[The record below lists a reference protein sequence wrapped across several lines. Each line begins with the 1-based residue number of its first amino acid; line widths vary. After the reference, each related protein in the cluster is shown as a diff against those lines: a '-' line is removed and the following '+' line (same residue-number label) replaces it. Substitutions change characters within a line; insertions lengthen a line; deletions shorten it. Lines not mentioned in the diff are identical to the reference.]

1 MRSKTLALST
11 LTACLLALAPLA
23 AQEKTQLELIL
34 ERLAKLE
41 AQNEAL
47 QKEVNSLRRQLN
59 PGNVPLVETVEVQ
72 KTQIREQAQTKVE
85 AASKQPLAITGTLL
99 MNSYWNGRNNGGA
112 INSSSAALLASP
124 RAAGITASQ
133 TIIGLRFESPQTILG
148 ADVTGYAMIDFFDTN
163 PRTGTPPRQQSRHL
177 ADYPR
182 LRVANIEMAWKNT
195 SLSFGQEKP
204 LISHRDPTTFAQVG
218 VAPATSAGNPWLWQ
232 PQVRVEQR
240 FNLNE
245 STQLKAQGSIY
256 QTAEESAAVP
266 GAFADSLAPS
276 RPGWQGRLALN
287 RKSGGETSW
296 ELAPVI
302 HASTTQVA
310 ATSVPSR
317 LYGVDWLW
325 APTDRLTFTGLLFTG
340 KNIAHMGTNRQGFT
354 ILGLRTV
361 RPTNSKGGWGQVSYQ
376 FTPRLAANVYS
387 GQHDDKNSDLATGG
401 VGKNFL
407 YAGNLIYRIATN
419 VTISFEASQVRTDY
433 IRLGRRLKNHYDL
446 SLAYQF

>member
-1 MRSKTLALST
+1 MRSKTLALS
-11 LTACLLALAPLA
+11 CLLYLAPLA
-23 AQEKTQLELIL
+23 AQQNTQLELIL

-47 QKEVNSLRRQLN
+47 KKEVESLKQQLN
-59 PGNVPLVETVEVQ
+59 PGSVPLAETVDVQ
-72 KTQIREQAQTKVE
+72 KTQIREQAQSKVE
-85 AASKQPLAITGTLL
+85 SSSKQPLAITGTLL
-99 MNSYWNGRNNGGA
+99 MNSYWNGPHNGGA
-112 INSSSAALLASP
+112 INSASAALVASP
-124 RAAGITASQ
+124 RSAGITASQ

-148 ADVTGYAMIDFFDTN
+148 ADVSGYAMIDFFDTN

-182 LRVANIEMAWKNT
+182 LRVANLELAWKNT

-204 LISHRDPTTFAQVG
+204 LISQRDPTTFAQVG
-218 VAPATSAGNPWLWQ
+218 IAPATGAGNPWLWQ
-232 PQVRVEQR
+232 PQVRIEQR
-240 FNLNE
+240 FNLND

-266 GAFADSLAPS
+266 AAFADSLAPV

-287 RKSGGETSW
+287 RKSNGETRW

-302 HASTTQVA
+302 HASQTLVA
-310 ATSVPSR
+310 GTSVPSR
-317 LYGVDWLW
+317 LFGVDWLW
-325 APTDRLTFTGLLFTG
+325 APTDRLTFTGLAFSG

-354 ILGLRTV
+354 VLANRIV
-361 RPTNSKGGWGQVSYQ
+361 RPTNSRAGWAQVSYQ

-387 GQHDDKNSDLATGG
+387 GIHDDRNSDLATGG
-401 VGKNFL
+401 VAKNFL

-433 IRLGRRLKNHYDL
+433 LRLGQRLKNRYDL
-446 SLAYQF
+446 ALAYQF

>member
-1 MRSKTLALST
+1 MPSKILALS
-11 LTACLLALAPLA
+11 CLLALVPLA

-47 QKEVNSLRRQLN
+47 QKEVNSLRQQLN
-59 PGNVPLVETVEVQ
+59 PGGVPLAETVEVQ
-72 KTQIREQAQTKVE
+72 KTQIREQAQSKVE

-112 INSSSAALLASP
+112 INSSSAALVPSP
-124 RAAGITASQ
+124 HAAGITASQ
-133 TIIGLRFESPQTILG
+133 TIIGLRFESPQTLLG

-163 PRTGTPPRQQSRHL
+163 ARTGTPPRQQSRHL

-182 LRVANIEMAWKNT
+182 LRVANLELAWKNT

-204 LISHRDPTTFAQVG
+204 LISQRDPTSLAQVG
-218 VAPATSAGNPWLWQ
+218 IAPATGAGNPWLWQ
-232 PQVRVEQR
+232 PQVRIEQR

-245 STQLKAQGSIY
+245 STQIKAQGSIY

-266 GAFADSLAPS
+266 AAFADSLAPS

-296 ELAPVI
+296 EIAPVI

-310 ATSVPSR
+310 ATGVASR

-325 APTDRLTFTGLLFTG
+325 APTDRLTFTGLIFSG

-354 ILGLRTV
+354 ILGLRNV
-361 RPTNSKGGWGQVSYQ
+361 RPTNTRAGWGQVSYQ
-376 FTPRLAANVYS
+376 FTPRLAANLYS
-387 GQHDDKNSDLATGG
+387 GQHDDRNRDLATGAI
-401 VGKNFL
+401 GKNFL
-407 YAGNLIYRIATN
+407 YAGNLVYRIATN
-419 VTISFEASQVRTDY
+419 LTISFEASQVRTDY

-446 SLAYQF
+446 ALAYQF